1 MEYFATMWTN
11 IVVLSLASR
20 NKNLPLAVQNYV
32 KADNQNYVKADYQN
46 YVKADYQNYVK
57 ADYQTFQALSNFALI
72 LYVIPNIPHKIVGKY
87 LTNNS
92 FDCR

>member
-32 KADNQNYVKADYQN
+32 KADYRN

>member
-32 KADNQNYVKADYQN
+32 KADDQNYVKAD
-46 YVKADYQNYVK
+46 DQNYVK

>member
-11 IVVLSLASR
+11 VVVLSLASR
-20 NKNLPLAVQNYV
+20 NKNLPLAV
-32 KADNQNYVKADYQN
+32 QNYVKADYQN

>member
-20 NKNLPLAVQNYV
+20 NKNLPLAV
-32 KADNQNYVKADYQN
+32 QN

>member
-20 NKNLPLAVQNYV
+20 NKNLPLAV
-32 KADNQNYVKADYQN
+32 QN

-72 LYVIPNIPHKIVGKY
+72 LYVIPNIPHKIAGKY

>member
-32 KADNQNYVKADYQN
+32 KADDQN

>member
-20 NKNLPLAVQNYV
+20 NKNLPLAV
-32 KADNQNYVKADYQN
+32 QN

-92 FDCR
+92 FN

>member
-20 NKNLPLAVQNYV
+20 NKNLPLAV
-32 KADNQNYVKADYQN
+32 QN

-72 LYVIPNIPHKIVGKY
+72 LYVIPNIPHKIVGKC

>member
-32 KADNQNYVKADYQN
+32 KADD
-46 YVKADYQNYVK
+46 QNYVK

-72 LYVIPNIPHKIVGKY
+72 LYVIPNILHKIVGKY

>member
-1 MEYFATMWTN
+1 MEYFATMWTI

-32 KADNQNYVKADYQN
+32 KADDQN

>member
-1 MEYFATMWTN
+1 MWTN

-20 NKNLPLAVQNYV
+20 NKNLPLAV
-32 KADNQNYVKADYQN
+32 QN